1 MLCLLTVLAVP
12 ARAATPMT
20 WSSVSTGSG
29 DATCAIRSDGTLW
42 CWGHNFGGM
51 LGDGTDVHRG
61 APVRVGDARN
71 WASVSPGTTHTCA
84 TRTDGSLWC
93 WGSHTYGQL
102 GLGDAGTSTPRP
114 ARVGTATIWAS
125 VSTSSQAS
133 CAIRTDR
140 SLWCWGSNANHMLG
154 DGTGTDRWSP
164 TRIGTQTWAAV
175 DLGASH
181 TCGIRTDRTLW
192 CWGFGLRGELGIGP
206 NQRSRTVPVQ
216 VGTAATWTAL
226 ATTQDHTCAV
236 DTGHALWC
244 WGGNEA
250 GRLGDGTVVDR
261 DVPVR
266 AGAGTS
272 WASVAAGMNH
282 TCAVTTDGRTRCWGE
297 NDNGEL
303 GDGTT
308 VSSSGPVTVNAD
320 LTTRTV
326 VAGLRYSCAL
336 TTAGRLWCWGDNLG
350 GLLGDGTFVPST
362 SMPSAVRVGDGTDW
376 ADVAVGERHT
386 CAVRTS
392 GSLWCWGGNAHGQLG
407 DGRMVPRATPAPVG
421 GTWRS
426 VAAGNGTTCAVR
438 AGATLWCWGD
448 VPTDGPAL
456 RPRRVGDRA
465 GWTGVTVGGS
475 HACAVRTDGTLRCWG
490 DNTYGQIADGLSRG
504 DLPLTRVRT
513 GLATTWVEVT
523 AADRH
528 TCGRDTAGKVWCWG
542 EDFLGQR
549 GDGAATTAGGPVGL
563 AGVVSLDAG
572 YVRSCAV
579 DTDHRLW
586 CWGGGVTPLF
596 AAPRPIT
603 ADRDWADIA
612 VSSSVDCGIRTDASL
627 WCWGGNNAGQ
637 LGDGTATD
645 RDEPVRSG
653 RASWRTVAPGGSHTC
668 GIRTD
673 RSLWCWGDN
682 AVGQL
687 GRALTVRR
695 AVPVP

>member
-1 MLCLLTVLAVP
+1 MPVSRRHVLTVVLCLLTVLAVP

-84 TRTDGSLWC
+84 TRIDGSLWC
-93 WGSHTYGQL
+93 WGGNTYGQL

-114 ARVGTATIWAS
+114 ARVGTAPWAS

-336 TTAGRLWCWGDNLG
+336 TTAGRLWCWGDNVG

-362 SMPSAVRVGDGTDW
+362 SVPSAVRVGDGTDW

-392 GSLWCWGGNAHGQLG
+392 GSLWCWGDNA
-407 DGRMVPRATPAPVG
+407 
-421 GTWRS
+421 
-426 VAAGNGTTCAVR
+426 
-438 AGATLWCWGD
+438 
-448 VPTDGPAL
+448 
-456 RPRRVGDRA
+456 
-465 GWTGVTVGGS
+465 
-475 HACAVRTDGTLRCWG
+475 
-490 DNTYGQIADGLSRG
+490 YGQVADGLPRW

-513 GLATTWVEVT
+513 DVATTWADVT

-579 DTDHRLW
+579 DADHRLW

-653 RASWRTVAPGGSHTC
+653 RASWLTVAPGGSHTC

-695 AVPVP
+695 VVPVP